1 MTNKYGNVKIEIDG
15 IIFHS
20 KGEANRYL
28 ELKHLMRG
36 GVISRLELQP
46 KFTIAINGYKI
57 CDYIADFS
65 YIENG
70 DRIVEDFKGHRTDV
84 YKLKKKLVKALY
96 GVDIRET
103 HA

>member
-1 MTNKYGNVKIEIDG
+1 MTNKYGNIKTEIDG

-28 ELKHLMRG
+28 ELKRLMRG
-36 GVISRLELQP
+36 NVISSLQLQP

-70 DRIVEDFKGHRTDV
+70 ESIVEDFKGHRTDV